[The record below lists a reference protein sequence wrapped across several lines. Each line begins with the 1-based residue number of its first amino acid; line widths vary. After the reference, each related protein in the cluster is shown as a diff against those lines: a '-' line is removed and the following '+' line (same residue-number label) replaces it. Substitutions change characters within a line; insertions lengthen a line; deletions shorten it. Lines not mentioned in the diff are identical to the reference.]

1 MPSLPREEV
10 DRLAALARLE
20 LSDAE
25 KDLFARQIG
34 DVLAFVEQVRAV
46 DTRDVPPTAHVS
58 AAAPPLREDA
68 VRPSL
73 PPEAVFDQ
81 APDADAAAGLFKVP
95 RVLGG

>member
-1 MPSLPREEV
+1 MPSLSREEV

-58 AAAPPLREDA
+58 AAPPPLRDDI

-73 PPEAVFDQ
+73 TREAVFDQ
-81 APDADAAAGLFKVP
+81 APDADKTAGLFKVP

>member
-1 MPSLPREEV
+1 MPSLSREDV

-58 AAAPPLREDA
+58 AAPPPLRDDT

-81 APDADAAAGLFKVP
+81 APDADVTAGLFKVP